1 MLCEVRTCDVLCDV
15 LCDATRC
22 DTMLREVPRAVA
34 VARGVHCGAGMVSR
48 AHDLECYQ
56 LANELR
62 REVHAICAQDAVA
75 RCFRFCEGFSEAAG
89 SVCRNMTEGFDRFE
103 SAAIVQFFGYALG
116 SLGEVEDYL
125 RESLTRNFIDQER
138 FQRTMGLAEHARA
151 KTLNFVRYHRKK
163 VAAKSTGGAARRT

>member
-1 MLCEVRTCDVLCDV
+1 
-15 LCDATRC
+15 
-22 DTMLREVPRAVA
+22 
-34 VARGVHCGAGMVSR
+34 MVSG

-62 REVHAICAQDAVA
+62 REVHAICAQEAVA

-103 SAAIVQFFGYALG
+103 SPAIVQFFGYALG

-125 RESLTRNFIDQER
+125 RECLTRNFIDQER
-138 FQRTMGLAEHARA
+138 FQRTMQLAEHARA

-163 VAAKSTGGAARRT
+163 LAAKGTRTGRSTSHST